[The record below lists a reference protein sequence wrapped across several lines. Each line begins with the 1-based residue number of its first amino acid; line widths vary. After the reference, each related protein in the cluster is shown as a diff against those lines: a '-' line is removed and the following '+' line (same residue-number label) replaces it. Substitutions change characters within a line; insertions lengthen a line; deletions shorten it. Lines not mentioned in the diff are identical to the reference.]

1 MTELLQ
7 IVIRSI
13 IAVLTLHVFARMV
26 GKQQIG
32 QLTFFDYISGITVG
46 SIAADLATNLDDRP
60 LALWSGLLTW
70 MLLII
75 AFQYLSLKN
84 RQLHKLLDGE
94 PVVVVQN
101 GKILE
106 RNLALTK
113 LPVDTLMS
121 ELRAK
126 GIFDLSE
133 LEFALLE
140 TDGQLSVLKKS
151 QYMPVTPHD
160 LQLNT
165 EYKGLS
171 TELIVDGVVIYQNL
185 SDVSKDYTW
194 LMQELNKQGI
204 SKVEEVFYAALSPAG
219 TLFVDKYQDD
229 LAKPQQTDVSD
240 YPGPN

>member
-1 MTELLQ
+1 MTELLH

-13 IAVLTLHVFARMV
+13 IAVLTLHIFARMV

-32 QLTFFDYISGITVG
+32 QLSFFDYISGITVG

-60 LALWSGLLTW
+60 LALWAGLITW

-75 AFQYLSLKN
+75 GFQYLSLQN

-106 RNLALTK
+106 RNLALTR

-126 GIFDLSE
+126 GIFDLNE

-140 TDGQLSVLKKS
+140 TDGRLSVLKKS
-151 QYMPVTPHD
+151 QYLPVTPHD
-160 LQLNT
+160 LQLAT
-165 EYKGLS
+165 EYKGLG
-171 TELIVDGVVIYQNL
+171 TELIVDGKIIYQNL
-185 SDVSKDYTW
+185 SEVGKDYTW
-194 LMQELNKQGI
+194 LRQELNNQGI
-204 SKVEEVFYAALSPAG
+204 AKVEDVFYAVLSPAG

-229 LAKPQQTDVSD
+229 LTKPQLTDVSD